1 MLKKIYFF
9 VFLWYSLIKVFI
21 AKFLLIQKIEVLP
34 DSILFLENFPINN
47 SGYQYRAKKWAE
59 RLNKN
64 GFKCEV
70 CTLIE
75 DKADFDQIF
84 KDKTQIDF
92 FIKSIRL
99 RFKQCVYAR
108 KFETVIVR
116 RELVFQN
123 DYGNLFMDKFL
134 LKIHPNVILDFDDD
148 ISAAKQQPRKIT
160 NLYGRLLL
168 EDGNKFNNTLRLY
181 KRFIVA
187 SNYLKKRVLQENP
200 MLPPENIVVIP
211 TCVDYDKYPPK
222 HYPVTIEKITFG
234 WVGGD
239 HNYPLL
245 DTLLPVLNQ
254 LAKKYQF
261 KLLVIGGTEYKRDV
275 SFEIEFAPW
284 SMDTEVENLYRI
296 DVGLMPLEDDL
307 RGRGKGGFKLIQYM
321 GLGIVSV
328 ASAVTINCE
337 IVNHGVD
344 SFLAHSLNDWKTI
357 LEMILEKKIDFQ
369 QVGKKAREKIEKH
382 YTFVANK
389 EKYLNFISQIEKRRE
404 CAE

>member
-1 MLKKIYFF
+1 MIHKINIIFFIIYFSLKIKIILY
-9 VFLWYSLIKVFI
+9 FLKEG
-21 AKFLLIQKIEVLP
+21 KDKMKE
-34 DSILFLENFPINN
+34 ILFLENFPIENG
-47 SGYQYRAKKWAE
+47 GYQYRAQKWADL
-59 RLNKN
+59 LNYSGIECKVLTIFDEKKDFEHATPQKN
-64 GFKCEV
+64 LSSF
-70 CTLIE
+70 LIVSLR
-75 DKADFDQIF
+75 KRFQQILY
-84 KDKTQIDF
+84 
-92 FIKSIRL
+92 SR
-99 RFKQCVYAR
+99 RFK
-108 KFETVIVR
+108 TVIVR
-116 RELVFQN
+116 RELLLYN

-134 LKIHPNVILDFDDD
+134 LKLHPNAILDFDDD
-148 ISAAKQQPRKIT
+148 IAAAKNQPKKIT
-160 NLYGRLLL
+160 SLYGKLLL

-187 SNYLKKRVLQENP
+187 SNYLKERVLQENP
-200 MLPPENIVVIP
+200 TLPPENILVIP

-222 HYPVTIEKITFG
+222 QYPVTIEKITFG
-234 WVGGD
+234 WIGGD

-254 LAKKYQF
+254 LAQKYQF
-261 KLLVIGGTEYKRDV
+261 KLLVIGGTEYKRDS

-284 SMDTEVENLYRI
+284 SMETEVENIYRI
-296 DVGLMPLEDDL
+296 DVGLMPVEDDL

-382 YTFVANK
+382 YTFKANW
-389 EKYLNFISQIEKRRE
+389 EKYRSFITE
-404 CAE
+404 